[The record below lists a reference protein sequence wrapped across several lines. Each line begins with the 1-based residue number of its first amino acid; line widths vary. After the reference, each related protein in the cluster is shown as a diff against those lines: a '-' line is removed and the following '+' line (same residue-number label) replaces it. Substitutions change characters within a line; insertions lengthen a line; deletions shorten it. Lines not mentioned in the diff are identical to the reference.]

1 METRTVVGIDHTPE
15 KEEQNVEI
23 SSSMLRERFHA
34 GCLEL
39 NPLDG

>member
-1 METRTVVGIDHTPE
+1 MVGGDHTPE
-15 KEEQNVEI
+15 KEKQNVEI

-34 GCLEL
+34 DCLEL